1 MAFDFVGRTAFIT
14 GGASGAGFGQ
24 AKVFGRAGCKVCIA
38 DIRGEAVAKAV
49 AELRGEGIACHG
61 IELDITDREA
71 FADAADE
78 AERAL
83 GPVTMLFGTAGVS
96 IFGPLENA
104 TYADYDWILGVNL
117 GGVVNLMQTFVP
129 RMIGR
134 AQALEQQSGS
144 ATNSA
149 GHIVNTA
156 SLGAFFANS
165 GSGIYSASKFA
176 VRGISM
182 AMRDALKGY
191 GIGVSVLC
199 PANIKSN
206 IAESI
211 RTRPEKY
218 AASGYA
224 VDEREIAALHE
235 IYSQG
240 MEPEELAGHVKAA
253 IEENRFYVIPYPEA
267 RGMLEANFQQVLDA
281 LPPADSDLEGQDK
294 RHKAMM
300 KYIEARKA
308 MDTERYGKATR

>member
-1 MAFDFVGRTAFIT
+1 MPFDFAGRTAFIT

-24 AKVFGRAGCKVCIA
+24 AKMFGRAGCKVCIA
-38 DIRGEAVAKAV
+38 DIRGEAIGKALD
-49 AELRGEGIACHG
+49 ELRAGGIECHG
-61 IELDITDREA
+61 IELDVTDREA
-71 FADAADE
+71 FSAAADE
-78 AERAL
+78 AEQAL

-104 TYADYDWILGVNL
+104 TYDDYDWIFGVNL
-117 GGVVNLMQTFVP
+117 GGNINLMQTFVP
-129 RMIGR
+129 RMIGHG
-134 AQALEQQSGS
+134 LG
-144 ATNSA
+144 
-149 GHIVNTA
+149 GHVVLTA

-176 VRGISM
+176 VHGLSM
-182 AMRDALKGY
+182 AMRDALKDY

-211 RTRPEKY
+211 RTRPDRFSR
-218 AASGYA
+218 SGYA
-224 VDEREIAALHE
+224 VDEREIEALHE

-253 IEENRFYVIPYPEA
+253 IEDNRFYVIPYPEA
-267 RGMLEANFQQVLDA
+267 RPMLEAIFQQALDA
-281 LPPADSDLEGQDK
+281 LPPPDSDKEGQEK
-294 RHKAMM
+294 RSKAMM

-308 MDTERYGKATR
+308 MDSERYGKSTR

>member
-1 MAFDFVGRTAFIT
+1 MAFQFAGRTAFIT
-14 GGASGAGFGQ
+14 GGASGAGLGQ
-24 AKVFGRAGCKVCIA
+24 ARVFGRAGCKVCIS
-38 DIRGEAVAKAV
+38 DIRGAAVEEAIDA
-49 AELRGEGIACHG
+49 LRRDGVDCHG

-71 FADAADE
+71 FAAAADE
-78 AERAL
+78 AEAKL

-104 TYADYDWILGVNL
+104 TYDDYDWIFGVNF

-129 RMIGR
+129 RMIGHG
-134 AQALEQQSGS
+134 LG
-144 ATNSA
+144 

-176 VRGISM
+176 VHGISM
-182 AMRDALKGY
+182 AMRDALKDY

-206 IAESI
+206 IAESVH
-211 RTRPEKY
+211 TRPEKY
-218 AASGYA
+218 SRSGYA

-253 IEENRFYVIPYPEA
+253 IEENRFYIIPYPEA
-267 RGMLEANFQQVLDA
+267 RPMLEAIFQQALDA
-281 LPPADSDLEGQDK
+281 LPPPDSDKEGQEK

-300 KYIEARKA
+300 KYIEARKE
-308 MDTERYGKATR
+308 MDSERYGKSTR

>member
-1 MAFDFVGRTAFIT
+1 MGFEFAGRTAFIT

-24 AKVFGRAGCKVCIA
+24 AQVFGRLGCKVCIA
-38 DIRGEAVAKAV
+38 DIRGEAVADAIGR
-49 AELRGEGIACHG
+49 LRGEGIECHG
-61 IELDITDREA
+61 MELDVTDREA
-71 FADAADE
+71 FAAAADE
-78 AERAL
+78 AEQVL

-104 TYADYDWILGVNL
+104 TYDDYDWIFDVNF

-129 RMIGR
+129 RRIGHG
-134 AQALEQQSGS
+134 QG
-144 ATNSA
+144 
-149 GHIVNTA
+149 GCIVNTA

-176 VRGISM
+176 VHGITM

-191 GIGVSVLC
+191 GIGVSVVC

-211 RTRPEKY
+211 RTRPERY
-218 AASGYA
+218 GQSGYA

-240 MEPEELAGHVKAA
+240 MEPEELAGHVRQA

-267 RGMLEANFQQVLDA
+267 RPMLESIFQQALDA
-281 LPPADSDLEGQDK
+281 LPPSEHDREGQEK

-300 KYIEARKA
+300 RYIEARKA
-308 MDTERYGKATR
+308 MDTERYGKSTR

>member
-1 MAFDFVGRTAFIT
+1 MAFDFAGRTAFIT
-14 GGASGAGFGQ
+14 GGASGAGLGQ

-38 DIRGEAVAKAV
+38 DIRGDAVEAAL
-49 AELRGEGIACHG
+49 AELRGEGIECHG
-61 IELDITDREA
+61 IALDITDRTA
-71 FADAADE
+71 FARAADE
-78 AERAL
+78 AEAAL

-96 IFGPLENA
+96 IFGPLEKA
-104 TYADYDWILGVNL
+104 SYADYDWIFDVNF

-129 RMIGR
+129 RIIAHGR
-134 AQALEQQSGS
+134 G
-144 ATNSA
+144 
-149 GHIVNTA
+149 GHVVNTA

-176 VRGISM
+176 VHGISM

-191 GIGVSVLC
+191 DIGVSVLC

-206 IAESI
+206 IAESVK
-211 RTRPEKY
+211 TRPAKY
-218 AASGYA
+218 AESGYA

-267 RGMLEANFQQVLDA
+267 RGMLEATFQQVLDA
-281 LPPADSDLEGQDK
+281 LPPAESDREGQEK

-300 KYIEARKA
+300 KYIETRRT
-308 MDTERYGKATR
+308 MDSERYGHSTR

>member
-1 MAFDFVGRTAFIT
+1 MAFDFAGRSAFIT
-14 GGASGAGFGQ
+14 GGASGAGLGQ

-38 DIRGEAVAKAV
+38 DIRGDAVAQALD
-49 AELRGEGIACHG
+49 ELRREAIECHG
-61 IELDITDREA
+61 VVLDITDRAA
-71 FADAADE
+71 FVRAADE
-78 AERAL
+78 AEQAL

-96 IFGPLENA
+96 IFGPLEKA
-104 TYADYDWILGVNL
+104 TYADYDWIFDVNF

-129 RMIGR
+129 RMIAHGR
-134 AQALEQQSGS
+134 G
-144 ATNSA
+144 

-176 VRGISM
+176 VHGITM
-182 AMRDALKGY
+182 AMRDALKDQR
-191 GIGVSVLC
+191 IGVSVLC

-206 IAESI
+206 IAESVN
-211 RTRPEKY
+211 TRPAKY

-224 VDEREIAALHE
+224 VDAREIAALHE
-235 IYSQG
+235 IYSHG

-267 RGMLEANFQQVLDA
+267 RGMLEANFKQVLDA
-281 LPPADSDLEGQDK
+281 LPPPESDLEGQAE

-300 KYIEARKA
+300 AYIEARKA

>member
-1 MAFDFVGRTAFIT
+1 MPFDFAGRTAFIT
-14 GGASGAGFGQ
+14 GGASGAGLGQ

-38 DIRGEAVAKAV
+38 DIRGDAVEAA
-49 AELRGEGIACHG
+49 LRQLRDEGIECHG
-61 IELDITDREA
+61 IELDVTDREA
-71 FADAADE
+71 FVRAADE
-78 AERAL
+78 AEQAL

-96 IFGPLENA
+96 IFGPLEKA
-104 TYADYDWILGVNL
+104 TYADYDWICGVNF
-117 GGVVNLMQTFVP
+117 GGIVNLMQTFVP
-129 RMIGR
+129 RMIEHGR
-134 AQALEQQSGS
+134 ALKQQSGS
-144 ATNSA
+144 AEKV
-149 GHIVNTA
+149 GYIVNTA

-176 VRGISM
+176 VHGITM
-182 AMRDALKGY
+182 AMRDALKDH

-206 IAESI
+206 IAESLS
-211 RTRPEKY
+211 TRPAKY
-218 AASGYA
+218 AGSGYA

-267 RGMLEANFQQVLDA
+267 RGMLEATFQQALDA
-281 LPPADSDLEGQDK
+281 LPPPDSDREGQEK

-300 KYIEARKA
+300 KYIEARRA
-308 MDTERYGKATR
+308 MDSERYGKSTR

>member
-1 MAFDFVGRTAFIT
+1 MAFDFAGRTAFIT

-38 DIRGEAVAKAV
+38 DIRGEAVAKAI
-49 AELRGEGIACHG
+49 AELRGEGIECHG

-71 FADAADE
+71 FASAADE
-78 AERAL
+78 AEAAL
-83 GPVTMLFGTAGVS
+83 GPVTLLFGTAGVS

-104 TYADYDWILGVNL
+104 TYDDYDWIFAVNL
-117 GGVVNLMQTFVP
+117 GGNINLVQTFVP
-129 RMIGR
+129 RMISHG
-134 AQALEQQSGS
+134 LG
-144 ATNSA
+144 
-149 GHIVNTA
+149 GHVVMTA

-176 VRGISM
+176 VHGLSM

-218 AASGYA
+218 GASGYA
-224 VDEREIAALHE
+224 VDDREIAALHE

-240 MEPEELAGHVKAA
+240 MEPEELARHVKAA

-267 RGMLEANFQQVLDA
+267 RGMLEAIFQQALDA
-281 LPPADSDLEGQDK
+281 LPPPDSDKEGQEK

-308 MDTERYGKATR
+308 MDTERYGKSTR

>member
-1 MAFDFVGRTAFIT
+1 MAFDFAGRTAFIT
-14 GGASGAGFGQ
+14 GGASGAGLGQ

-38 DIRGEAVAKAV
+38 DIRGDAIEQALAG
-49 AELRGEGIACHG
+49 LRNEGSACHG
-61 IELDITDREA
+61 IALDVTDRAA
-71 FADAADE
+71 FVRAADE
-78 AERAL
+78 AEQTL

-96 IFGPLENA
+96 IFGPLEKA
-104 TYADYDWILGVNL
+104 TYADYDWIFGVNL
-117 GGVVNLMQTFVP
+117 GGVVNLLQTFVP
-129 RMIGR
+129 RMIAHNQG
-134 AQALEQQSGS
+134 GY
-144 ATNSA
+144 
-149 GHIVNTA
+149 IVNTA

-176 VRGISM
+176 VHGITM
-182 AMRDALKGY
+182 AMRDALKDH

-206 IAESI
+206 IAESV
-211 RTRPEKY
+211 RTRPAKY
-218 AASGYA
+218 AESGYS

-253 IEENRFYVIPYPEA
+253 IEANRFYVIPYPEA
-267 RGMLEANFQQVLDA
+267 RGMLEATFQQVLDA
-281 LPPADSDLEGQDK
+281 LPPPDSDPDGQAR

-308 MDTERYGKATR
+308 MDTERYGKSTR